1 MKRKLENGEE
11 EKELVLDT
19 EDEATPSAMVE
30 AEAKAGEPVAAA
42 TPEAAAGLVG
52 PPPPSAP
59 QADPLTQIGA
69 EAPDELAAEEK
80 PPEGDP
86 ASPRSDDALDPGLMD
101 LFREARNEVQDTTL
115 ASDLPDIPIQE
126 LLGDLVSISRR
137 LGISPQARSKPN
149 EPREGGK

>member
-19 EDEATPSAMVE
+19 DGADEASVE
-30 AEAKAGEPVAAA
+30 AVAETGGPGTAP
-42 TPEAAAGLVG
+42 TPDALAGLVG

-69 EAPDELAAEEK
+69 EAPYELAAEEK

-86 ASPRSDDALDPGLMD
+86 ASPRSDDTLDPGLMD
-101 LFREARNEVQDTTL
+101 LFREAKNEVQDTTL

-126 LLGDLVSISRR
+126 LLDDLVSISRR
-137 LGISPQARSKPN
+137 LGISSQARPKPN
-149 EPREGGK
+149 ELREGGK